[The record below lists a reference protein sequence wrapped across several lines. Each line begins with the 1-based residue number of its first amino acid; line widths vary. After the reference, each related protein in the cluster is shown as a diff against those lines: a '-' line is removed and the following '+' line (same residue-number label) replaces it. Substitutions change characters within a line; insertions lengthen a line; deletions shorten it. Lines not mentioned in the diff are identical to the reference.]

1 MVKAEDDWTAQ
12 LGKDSDEE
20 VDNNDGE
27 KSGGYQEEDPS
38 DHDEEQASEWK
49 ILWLWCHVLQL

>member
-38 DHDEEQASEWK
+38 DHNEEQASEWK
-49 ILWLWCHVLQL
+49 IL